1 MKIQI
6 KDRFSG
12 AVLFEHE
19 AEGNTLKLTVEAA
32 VKVRANLGRADLRG
46 AYLGE
51 AHLPR
56 ASLGGADLRGAD
68 LRGAYLG
75 GADLGR
81 ASMGGADLG
90 GAKISETETLL
101 KDRPFLQLGP
111 IGSRGDVLIAWLTDK
126 GVFVRAG
133 CFYGS
138 LDDFRAAVEKKH
150 GDSDHGKE
158 YQAAMFMIEAH
169 AAIWMKETP

>member
-32 VKVRANLGRADLRG
+32 VKVRANLGR
-46 AYLGE
+46 
-51 AHLPR
+51 
-56 ASLGGADLRGAD
+56 AD